1 MRPDTHLEPGCP
13 WHALSELRLP
23 NVDWCELQRC
33 AWVVEPANT
42 WSNLAYVAVGGA
54 LWLLVRQSPSAQ
66 LRFFAPA
73 ALLVGLASGIY
84 HASYT
89 FVLQILDFFAMY
101 VFCYLLLTLNLRR
114 LGVLHAESWWPRYW
128 QLVGATT
135 ALTVAL
141 DFLGVPIQGIVFV
154 LIVAVVASELWLWR
168 RDPRVRLGFFGL
180 AVGLITAGAVFSLL
194 DVTRTWCH
202 PTHPFLQGHA
212 IWHVLSA
219 LSLLAAYFHYT
230 QFGEAL
236 SRATPRRPA

>member
-1 MRPDTHLEPGCP
+1 MRPDTRLEPGCP

-33 AWVVEPANT
+33 SWVVEPANT

-54 LWLLVRQSPSAQ
+54 LWLLARRSPSPH

-89 FVLQILDFFAMY
+89 FVLQILDFFGMY
-101 VFCYLLLTLNLRR
+101 VFCHLLLTLNLRR
-114 LGVLHAESWWPRYW
+114 LGALDAGSWWPRYW
-128 QLVGATT
+128 QLVGGTT
-135 ALTVAL
+135 VLTVAL
-141 DFLGVPIQGIVFV
+141 DFQDVPIQGIVFV

-180 AVGLITAGAVFSLL
+180 AVGLVTAGAGFSLL
-194 DVTRTWCH
+194 DVTRTWCD

-219 LSLLAAYFHYT
+219 LCLLAAYLHYA
-230 QFGEAL
+230 QLEDSL
-236 SRATPRRPA
+236 SATPARRA

>member
-13 WHALSELRLP
+13 WYALSELRLP

-54 LWLLVRQSPSAQ
+54 LWLVARRQGSPH
-66 LRFFAPA
+66 LRAFAPA

-89 FVLQILDFFAMY
+89 FVLQIFDFLAMY

-114 LGVLHAESWWPRYW
+114 LGALDARSWWPRYV

-141 DFLGVPIQGIVFV
+141 DFLGVPIQGIVLV
-154 LIVAVVASELWLWR
+154 LIVTLVASELWLWR
-168 RDPRVRLGFFGL
+168 RDRRVRLAGFAL
-180 AVGLITAGAVFSLL
+180 AVGLITTGAAFSLL
-194 DVTRTWCH
+194 DVTRTWCD

-219 LSLLAAYFHYT
+219 LSLVAAYLHYA
-230 QFGEAL
+230 QFAETL
-236 SRATPRRPA
+236 SGATPGRAA